1 MNITK
6 SHIQKLISESINEEY
21 YDYLR
26 DYRAGL
32 IDKKTFD
39 ALVAQEKD
47 RERQAMR
54 HPYAKY
60 KDNLMKYGEMEIY
73 FNIPYSMKD
82 KFKNYYG
89 ARWDK
94 QRKQWYLLLGKTNTR
109 LGDLMK
115 YYDESGT
122 DKKFRQYIKK

>member
-1 MNITK
+1 MNVTK
-6 SHIQKLISESINEEY
+6 SHIQKLINESINEEY

-39 ALVAQEKD
+39 AVVAAD
-47 RERQAMR
+47 RERERRANQ
-54 HPYAKY
+54 HPYARY
-60 KDNLMKYGEMEIY
+60 KESLMKYGEMKIY

-82 KFKNYYG
+82 EFKTYYG

-109 LGDLMK
+109 LRDLLK